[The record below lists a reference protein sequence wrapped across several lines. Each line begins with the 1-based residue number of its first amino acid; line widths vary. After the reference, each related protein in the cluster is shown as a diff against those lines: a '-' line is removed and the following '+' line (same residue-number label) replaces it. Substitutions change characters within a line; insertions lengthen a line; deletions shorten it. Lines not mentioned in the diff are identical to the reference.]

1 MNQAE
6 VIARVIELSGGVEQ
20 LRINSDRSL
29 QEINSK
35 WHQHTEI
42 IGRVLRAHLFVEH
55 YMAGYLVSSSLSTS
69 RKKAGKL
76 TFAQKV
82 DLVEKANEPQLEEF
96 LAGIRCLNRIRN
108 NIAHNLAI
116 ELTLD
121 SIKDIADTKLFVAL
135 RRELAKPNEPCSQPI
150 SVIESFSKH
159 VGVVFDSISDPNSL
173 SKIFAKALAEQQ
185 T

>member
-6 VIARVIELSGGVEQ
+6 IIARVIELSGGVEQ
-20 LRINSDRSL
+20 LKVNSDRSL

-35 WHQHTEI
+35 WHQYTEI
-42 IGRVLRAHLFVEH
+42 IGRVLRSHLFVEH

-69 RKKAGKL
+69 RKKADKL

-82 DLVEKANEPQLEEF
+82 DLVEQANEPQLEEL

-121 SIKDIADTKLFVAL
+121 SIKAMADTKSFVVL
-135 RRELAKPNEPCSQPI
+135 RRELAKPNEPCSKPI

-159 VGVVFDSISDPNSL
+159 VGVVFESISDPNSL
-173 SKIFAKALAEQQ
+173 SRIFAKVLAEQQ

>member
-6 VIARVIELSGGVEQ
+6 IIARVIELSGGVEQ
-20 LRINSDRSL
+20 LKVNSDRSL

-42 IGRVLRAHLFVEH
+42 IGRVLRSHLFVEH

-69 RKKAGKL
+69 RKKADKL

-82 DLVEKANEPQLEEF
+82 DLVEQANEPQLEEL

-121 SIKDIADTKLFVAL
+121 SIKAMADTKSFVVL
-135 RRELAKPNEPCSQPI
+135 RRELAKPNEPCSKPI

-159 VGVVFDSISDPNSL
+159 VGVVFESISDPNSL
-173 SKIFAKALAEQQ
+173 SRIFAKVLAEQQ

>member
-6 VIARVIELSGGVEQ
+6 IIARVIKLSGGVEK
-20 LRINSDRSL
+20 LKVNSDCSL

-42 IGRVLRAHLFVEH
+42 IGRVLRSHLFVEH
-55 YMAGYLVSSSLSTS
+55 YMTGYLVSSSLSIS
-69 RKKAGKL
+69 RKKADKL

-82 DLVEKANEPQLEEF
+82 DLVEQANEPQLEEL

-121 SIKDIADTKLFVAL
+121 SIKAIADSKSFIVL
-135 RRELAKPNEPCSQPI
+135 RRELAKPNEPCSKPI
-150 SVIESFSKH
+150 SVIESFSQH
-159 VGVVFDSISDPNSL
+159 VGVVFESISDPNSL
-173 SKIFAKALAEQQ
+173 SRIFAKALAEQQ

>member
-6 VIARVIELSGGVEQ
+6 IIARVIELSGGVEQ
-20 LRINSDRSL
+20 LKVNSDRSL

-42 IGRVLRAHLFVEH
+42 IGRVLRSHLFVEH

-69 RKKAGKL
+69 RKKADKL

-82 DLVEKANEPQLEEF
+82 DLVEQANEPQLEEL

-121 SIKDIADTKLFVAL
+121 SIKAMADTKSFVVL
-135 RRELAKPNEPCSQPI
+135 RRELAKPNEPCSKPI

-159 VGVVFDSISDPNSL
+159 VGVVFESISDPNSL
-173 SKIFAKALAEQQ
+173 SRIFVKALAEQQ